1 MDRVPGAVPIG
12 EVQVERCSPGSPKGL
27 GGEPFGQ
34 GDPADASN
42 RRSEPVHLTSLVGV
56 SVQEELRPD
65 VDQRSG
71 VRRFVGGIVLGLAIL
86 QALWIVTVPPFRAS
100 DEFDHAYRAAAVARG
115 EWRAS
120 EAATDGRGTLVRVP
134 ADLVAAAHDQCA
146 ALPYTG
152 HDNCN
157 PAQRNDDGTV
167 LVGSGAGQYNPIF
180 YWVIGTAARP
190 FHGAAAL
197 YAMRIASGLLCLM
210 FMGLAAWALGMGRR
224 GPWSGVGLLLAT
236 SPVFVFSTSV
246 AAPNGLEM
254 AAALA
259 LWCLLLRA
267 PDIEDPR
274 TQRRML
280 ILAGVAA
287 ALVVTLRMLGP
298 LFVVLIVLLAIT
310 FHGRAAFSFVSR
322 HRVVTGATA
331 AFVAVAT
338 AGAASW
344 TLRAGLVD
352 GAGELQ
358 GTTEWSPSS
367 IVLWPFQ
374 TIAAFPFR
382 NQPGPIF
389 VYFVIGGLVCLLVFT
404 ALRTARGTRRWA
416 LATALVVALA
426 LPFVLTW
433 ISRDGRG
440 VMWQGRYGLPLAVG
454 FVVIAGLVLD
464 RARRRPPAAFCSW
477 GAERS
482 WPALPPASSRSC
494 GTSWVTRRPPPMA
507 PGWPRPRG
515 SSSSPPPPPVLLW

>member
-1 MDRVPGAVPIG
+1 M
-12 EVQVERCSPGSPKGL
+12 
-27 GGEPFGQ
+27 
-34 GDPADASN
+34 
-42 RRSEPVHLTSLVGV
+42 
-56 SVQEELRPD
+56 SVQEVLRPG
-65 VDQRSG
+65 VEQRTG
-71 VRRFVGGIVLGLAIL
+71 LRRFVGGIVLGLAIL

-115 EWRAS
+115 EWRSS
-120 EAATDGRGTLVRVP
+120 EAAADGRGTLVRVP

-152 HDNCN
+152 HDNCD
-157 PAQRNDDGTV
+157 PAKRYDDGTV
-167 LVGSGAGQYNPIF
+167 LVGSGAGQYNPLF
-180 YWVIGTAARP
+180 YWVVGTAARP

-197 YAMRIASGLLCLM
+197 YAMRIASGLLCLV
-210 FMGLAAWALGMGRR
+210 FMGLAAWALGLGRR

-267 PDIEDPR
+267 PDVEDPT
-274 TQRRML
+274 TQRRMMV
-280 ILAGVAA
+280 LAGAA
-287 ALVVTLRMLGP
+287 AAVVVTLRMLGP
-298 LFVVLIVLLAIT
+298 LFVVLIVLLAIM
-310 FHGRAAFSFVSR
+310 FHGRAAVSFVSR
-322 HRVVTGATA
+322 HRVVTGVTAGFVGVATA
-331 AFVAVAT
+331 A
-338 AGAASW
+338 AAAW
-344 TLRAGLVD
+344 TLRAGLVE
-352 GAGELQ
+352 GSGELQ

-389 VYFVIGGLVCLLVFT
+389 VYFVVGGLVCLLVFT

-416 LATALVVALA
+416 LATALVAALT

-464 RARRRPPAAFCSW
+464 RASRRPPRGLLLLGGAVLVASTAACLIKIVRD
-477 GAERS
+477 E
-482 WPALPPASSRSC
+482 LVHKASSTDGAWLAPPSWLIIAASVVACAALVAAISAPPGRAEQ
-494 GTSWVTRRPPPMA
+494 TS
-507 PGWPRPRG
+507 
-515 SSSSPPPPPVLLW
+515 